1 MIEVAALIALGLL
14 AVAALLCLIRM
25 IRGPGIANRIV
36 AVDTLLLMVVS
47 GLAVQAA
54 ITAQD
59 TYLDVMV
66 VAALLAFTGTA
77 MVANF
82 IERRGP

>member
-1 MIEVAALIALGLL
+1 MIGIASTVSLVLLSVAAA
-14 AVAALLCLIRM
+14 LCLVRM
-25 IRGPGIANRIV
+25 VRGKRLADRIV
-36 AVDTLLLMVVS
+36 ALDALLLMIVS

-54 ITAQD
+54 ITGED

>member
-1 MIEVAALIALGLL
+1 MIGVATAVALALLS
-14 AVAALLCLIRM
+14 VAALLCLLRLV
-25 IRGPGIANRIV
+25 RGKGLADRIV
-36 AVDTLLLMVVS
+36 ALDALLLMVVS

-54 ITAQD
+54 ITGED
-59 TYLDVMV
+59 TYLDAMV
-66 VAALLAFTGTA
+66 VAALLAFTGTS

>member
-1 MIEVAALIALGLL
+1 MIEIATMIALGML
-14 AVAALLCLIRM
+14 ALAALLCVIRLLIG
-25 IRGPGIANRIV
+25 RGLADRIV
-36 AVDTLLLMVVS
+36 ALDSLLLMVVS

-54 ITAQD
+54 ITGED

-66 VAALLAFTGTA
+66 VSALLAFTGTS

>member
-1 MIEVAALIALGLL
+1 MIEVAAIIAFGLL
-14 AVAALLCLIRM
+14 AVAALLCLLRM
-25 IRGPGIANRIV
+25 IRGRGLADRIV
-36 AVDTLLLMVVS
+36 ALDSLLLMVVS

-54 ITAQD
+54 ITGED

-66 VAALLAFTGTA
+66 VAALLAFTGTS

-82 IERRGP
+82 IERRGS

>member
-1 MIEVAALIALGLL
+1 MSEIAATAALTIL
-14 AVAALLCLIRM
+14 AVASLLCLVRM
-25 IRGPGIANRIV
+25 IRGPRLADRIV
-36 AVDTLLLMVVS
+36 ALDALLLVVVS

-54 ITAQD
+54 RTGDD

-66 VAALLAFTGTA
+66 VAALLAFVGTS

-82 IERRGP
+82 IERRRP

>member
-1 MIEVAALIALGLL
+1 MIGIASTIALVLLSVAAA
-14 AVAALLCLIRM
+14 LCLLRM
-25 IRGPGIANRIV
+25 IRGRRLADRIV
-36 AVDTLLLMVVS
+36 ALDALLLMIVS

-54 ITAQD
+54 VTGED

>member
-1 MIEVAALIALGLL
+1 MIDIAAAIALGLL
-14 AVAALLCLIRM
+14 GVAALLSLLRLL
-25 IRGPGIANRIV
+25 RGPRLSDRIV
-36 AVDTLLLMVVS
+36 ALDTLLLMVVS

-54 ITAQD
+54 ITGED
-59 TYLDVMV
+59 IFLDVMV
-66 VAALLAFTGTA
+66 VAALLAFTGTS

>member
-1 MIEVAALIALGLL
+1 MIGIASTIALVLLSMAAALCLL
-14 AVAALLCLIRM
+14 RM
-25 IRGPGIANRIV
+25 IRGKGLADRIV
-36 AVDTLLLMVVS
+36 ALDALLLMIVS
-47 GLAVQAA
+47 GLAIQAA
-54 ITAQD
+54 VTGED

>member
-1 MIEVAALIALGLL
+1 MIEVAAMVALTMLSL
-14 AVAALLCLIRM
+14 AALLCIVRLV
-25 IRGPGIANRIV
+25 RGKGLADRIV
-36 AVDTLLLMVVS
+36 ALDSLLLMVVS

-54 ITAQD
+54 ISGED

-66 VAALLAFTGTA
+66 VSALLAFTGTS

-82 IERRGP
+82 IERRGS

>member
-1 MIEVAALIALGLL
+1 VIGIASTIALVLL
-14 AVAALLCLIRM
+14 SAAAGLCLLRM
-25 IRGPGIANRIV
+25 IRGKRLADRIV
-36 AVDTLLLMVVS
+36 ALDALLLTIVS

-54 ITAQD
+54 VTGD
-59 TYLDVMV
+59 ETYLDVMV

-82 IERRGP
+82 IERRGS

>member
-1 MIEVAALIALGLL
+1 MIDIAATIALVLLSVAAA
-14 AVAALLCLIRM
+14 LCLLRM
-25 IRGPGIANRIV
+25 IRGKGLADRIV
-36 AVDTLLLMVVS
+36 ALDALLLMIVS
-47 GLAVQAA
+47 GLAIQAA
-54 ITAQD
+54 VTGED

-77 MVANF
+77 MVATF